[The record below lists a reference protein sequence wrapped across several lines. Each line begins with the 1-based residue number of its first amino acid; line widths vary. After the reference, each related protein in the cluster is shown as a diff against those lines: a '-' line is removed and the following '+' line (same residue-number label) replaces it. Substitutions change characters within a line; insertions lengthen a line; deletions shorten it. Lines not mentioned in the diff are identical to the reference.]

1 MKRITALLLAVVMLF
16 ALTACKE
23 EPDTSLEQPVETVIP
38 EVPEEPVEPEIKY
51 FSPLTGEEIDEN
63 TAYTRPVALTVNNL
77 KKATPQ
83 SGMTNADM
91 YFEIPAE
98 GGINRILTVF
108 QDYDGVKEIGTVRSA
123 RAYFV
128 DWAVPL
134 DAVFIHY
141 GGSPSFYT
149 LKKQKRFDECDGING
164 TVEKALFWRDAER
177 KKKAGTEHSVMTS
190 GEKLTN
196 GLKSLGIRST
206 VDTPYEPFFLFNKEA
221 VASGDIPA
229 NKVSLKFSYYITSEF
244 EYNEA
249 TGLYFRSQYGQPHK
263 DKTTNAQLSVTN
275 VVYLKTSIS
284 AISGDDAG
292 RIDVKTTGSGSGYY
306 ISKGKAQ
313 EIKWS
318 KKDLSSPLKL
328 YDLNGNE
335 LAINKGK
342 TWFMIN
348 NTNIVME

>member
-1 MKRITALLLAVVMLF
+1 MKRITALLLAAAMLF
-16 ALTACKE
+16 GFAACKTE
-23 EPDTSLEQPVETVIP
+23 SDTSLEQPAETVVP
-38 EVPEEPVEPEIKY
+38 EVLKEPEIKY
-51 FSPLTGEEIDEN
+51 YSPLTGEEIDEA
-63 TAYTRPVALTVNNL
+63 TAYTRPVALTINNL

-83 SGMTNADM
+83 NGMTSADL

-108 QDYDGVKEIGTVRSA
+108 QDYDDIKEIGTVRSA

-149 LKKQKRFDECDGING
+149 LKKQKGFDECDGING
-164 TVEKALFWRDAER
+164 TVEKALFWRDGER
-177 KKKAGTEHSVMTS
+177 KKTAGTEHSVMTS
-190 GEKLTN
+190 GEKLKS
-196 GLKSLGIRST
+196 GLETLGIRST
-206 VDTPYEPFFLFNKEA
+206 ADTQYEPFFLFNDEA
-221 VASGDIPA
+221 LSTGDITA
-229 NKVSLKFSYYITSEF
+229 NKVSLRFSYYITAEF
-244 EYNEA
+244 DYNEA

-275 VVYLKTSIS
+275 VIYLKTSVS
-284 AISGDDAG
+284 PISGDDAG
-292 RIDVKTTGSGSGYY
+292 RIDVKTTGTGSGYY
-306 ISKGKAQ
+306 ISKGTAQ
-313 EIKWS
+313 EITWS

-328 YDLNGNE
+328 YDANGNE
-335 LAINKGK
+335 LSINRGK

>member
-1 MKRITALLLAVVMLF
+1 MKRIISLILAAVMLF
-16 ALTACKE
+16 SLTACKTE
-23 EPDTSLEQPVETVIP
+23 KDTSLDLSVESVIP
-38 EVPEEPVEPEIKY
+38 EVPEIKY
-51 FSPLTGEEIDEN
+51 YSPLTGEEIDED
-63 TAYTRPVALTVNNL
+63 TAYTRPVALMINNL

-83 SGMTNADM
+83 SGMPEADL

-108 QDYDGVKEIGTVRSA
+108 QDYDDIKEIGTVRSA

-149 LKKQKRFDECDGING
+149 LKKQKKFDECDGING
-164 TVEKALFWRDAER
+164 TVENALFWRDAER
-177 KKKAGTEHSVMTS
+177 KRNAGTEHSVMTS
-190 GEKLTN
+190 GEKLKT
-196 GLKSLGIRST
+196 GLKTLGIRST
-206 VDTPYEPFFLFNKEA
+206 VDTPYEPFFFFNEEA
-221 VASGDIPA
+221 VATGNITA
-229 NKVSLKFSYYITSEF
+229 NKVSLRFSYYITAEF
-244 EYNEA
+244 EYNEE
-249 TGLYFRSQYGQPHK
+249 TGLYFRSQYDAPHK

-275 VVYLKTSIS
+275 VIYLKTSVS

-292 RIDVKTTGSGSGYY
+292 RIDVGTTGSGSGYY
-306 ISKGKAQ
+306 ISKGMAQ
-313 EIKWS
+313 EITWS

-328 YDLNGNE
+328 YDINGNE
-335 LAINKGK
+335 LTINKGK